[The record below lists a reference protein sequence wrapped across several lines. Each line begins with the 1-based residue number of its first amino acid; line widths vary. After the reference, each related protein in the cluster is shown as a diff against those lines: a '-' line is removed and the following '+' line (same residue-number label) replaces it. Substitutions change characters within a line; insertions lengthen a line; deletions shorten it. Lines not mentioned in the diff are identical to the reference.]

1 MPNSSLVPLW
11 EKVADP
17 ELARGRSDEGFA
29 RRDLS

>member
-17 ELARGRSDEGFA
+17 ELARGRSEGFA